1 MKIIKKITQ
10 LVKDMFT
17 VDSVEGFIFVVLFWF
32 VLIIGGGSLIQTV
45 GQYLLNVNPDLANKF
60 GLGATVFILI
70 ALFTDPVIQTVHDI
84 KRDGGFFIKRK

>member
-32 VLIIGGGSLIQTV
+32 VLIIGGGILIQTV
-45 GQYLLNVNPDLANKF
+45 GQYLLIVSPNLATKF
-60 GLGATVFILI
+60 GIGATIFILI
-70 ALFTDPVIQTVHDI
+70 ALFTDPIIQTIRDI

>member
-45 GQYLLNVNPDLANKF
+45 GQYLLSVNPDLANKF